1 MVLALTGFPLVL
13 LSIIAFI
20 LIIGV
25 IITIHEL
32 GHFFFA
38 RKAGILC
45 HEFSFGM
52 GPAIYKKKIGET
64 TFCIRAIPIG
74 GYVSMAG
81 EEATSDYW
89 KPGLDVGLNFTGDA
103 VSEII
108 LDENKHADIR
118 GKIKNADLE
127 GKDGSPLYITLD
139 LGMQDHY
146 FPVKKDAIFV
156 FEKNQTLQIEP
167 YERTF
172 DSKTKWQ
179 RFITLFAGPMN
190 NFILAIF
197 IYLLVSFCTGVPNYD
212 SNKIGSLSGE
222 SYPSYNILEV
232 GDSIKS
238 INGKSIIS
246 WTDFQK
252 VLDDEYKTTTTIN
265 IIVDRNG
272 EDKEYNLEAL
282 TIIQSVGISN
292 VGAKKLTP
300 IVEDDGYKYKAN
312 NESLPIK
319 SGLFL
324 GTVSYRNDKLNVPK
338 NTIITK
344 MRIVYDN
351 HDSKRING
359 TDEYEE
365 IIEINSW
372 KQLIDVFNNIESQA
386 SISFI
391 DYYLLNDNNTP
402 NDTSDDYYELKS
414 SSEETTTYTNEVLQS
429 QNVDKIVN
437 LIGVS
442 PVMKFDF
449 IGSIANAFKAF
460 WSDFTLV
467 FRTLKLLIFPSG
479 VRQIGVNNLSGF
491 VGIFGMVEKYI
502 NSGILPLLS
511 FAAMLSV
518 NIGIMNL
525 LPIPA
530 LDGGRIMFLLVEAI
544 TKKKPSKKVESI
556 INTVFFVLLMILFVY
571 ITIHDIIRLF

>member
-365 IIEINSW
+365 IIENNSW

>member
-530 LDGGRIMFLLVEAI
+530 LDGGRIMFLLVEVI